1 MIAHTVAALALLVGP
16 ALVPS
21 LALLGARPMTVF
33 VTPLVGAILAAVAA
47 ELEAALGGTILT
59 WFVILAV
66 AANVAALASLRDR
79 LMEIAGLRREGDRL
93 SVQGDGH
100 RPRAWSL
107 PTAWSCITV
116 VVIGLAVLWPLQAL
130 RSPILAYDGFAIWTL
145 HSLFIYGGH
154 GVYHSAL
161 TNPVYRFSN
170 PNYPPLVPATGAL
183 GFVAQ
188 GGVDLRLAVIMT
200 AVLNACAL
208 GAAGCA
214 IVATVDAIP
223 RALPRLSALV
233 AGACVC
239 LIGFGLS
246 GVYGVGGYADLLWAA
261 SAVAAVIIGLVLPPS
276 TRNLAAAW
284 VCATTAGLTKPE
296 GFITACMILL
306 LLAARYVTRPARS
319 PWSTLDRTP
328 ADRRDRFAWPRW
340 AARVSLFTV
349 VMALPGLFWVAYVKF
364 EKIGSDF
371 VGASGQSV
379 SLRFRATVPA
389 VWANLHVVP
398 LAAAVAV
405 VGGVVLSRR
414 RRRLALANDLWLWIV
429 VACSL
434 AALLITY
441 VFGAPEIHWWLSTS
455 ANRTTIFEGLACY
468 ADLALWL
475 IVAAS
480 YQAADDEAPD
490 AVSVVSTQAALPE
503 PLEVAPPVLETRV

>member
-1 MIAHTVAALALLVGP
+1 VIADTLAALALLVGP
-16 ALVPS
+16 VLVPS
-21 LALLGARPMTVF
+21 LALLGARPMTLF
-33 VTPLVGAILAAVAA
+33 LMPLVGAILAAVAA

-66 AANVAALASLRDR
+66 AANGAALVSLRGR
-79 LMEIAGLRREGDRL
+79 LIGMVGLRQRGDRL
-93 SVQGDGH
+93 RVEGDGD
-100 RPRAWSL
+100 RPRSWSV
-107 PTAWSCITV
+107 PSAWSCITV

-154 GVYHSAL
+154 GVYQSAL
-161 TNPVYRFSN
+161 TNPAYRFSN

-188 GGVDLRLAVIMT
+188 GGVDLRLAVVMT

-261 SAVAAVIIGLVLPPS
+261 SAVAAVVIGLVLPPS

-306 LLAARYVTRPARS
+306 LLAVRYVKRPAHS
-319 PWSTLDRTP
+319 PWSTLDR
-328 ADRRDRFAWPRW
+328 AQVDRRVRLAWPGW
-340 AARVSLFTV
+340 AARVSLLTI
-349 VMALPGLFWVAYVKF
+349 VMALPGLFWLAYVRYKH
-364 EKIGSDF
+364 IGSDF
-371 VGASGQSV
+371 VGTSGQSV
-379 SLRFRATVPA
+379 GLRFRSTVPA
-389 VWANLHVVP
+389 VWANLHIVP

-405 VGGVVLSRR
+405 VAAVFLSRR

-429 VACSL
+429 VVGSL

-441 VFGAPEIHWWLSTS
+441 VFGALEIHWWLSTS

-475 IVAAS
+475 VVATS
-480 YQAADDEAPD
+480 YQVKDVESPD
-490 AVSVVSTQAALPE
+490 VQSAEPITDAFPE
-503 PLEVAPPVLETRV
+503 PLEVAPAVLETRA

>member
-379 SLRFRATVPA
+379 SLRFRDRAGGLGQPA
-389 VWANLHVVP
+389 RR
-398 LAAAVAV
+398 AA
-405 VGGVVLSRR
+405 GRR
-414 RRRLALANDLWLWIV
+414 RRRGRRGGPEPPPPPPGV
-429 VACSL
+429 GQRSL
-434 AALLITY
+434 A
-441 VFGAPEIHWWLSTS
+441 VDRRGV
-455 ANRTTIFEGLACY
+455 LACG
-468 ADLALWL
+468 
-475 IVAAS
+475 
-480 YQAADDEAPD
+480 AADHLCVRCTRDPLVAVHVGEPD
-490 AVSVVSTQAALPE
+490 HDLRGPGLLRRPR
-503 PLEVAPPVLETRV
+503 PLVDRGGLVPGR